1 MLCIF
6 KRILYNF
13 VMEKFVVDIKDIDI
27 FASLECGQTFRFK
40 KLNNNLYEVYSLNK
54 YALIEKQGNLFVVS
68 SSDID
73 YFYKY
78 FALDEDYESII
89 KELKANPMI
98 RELLP
103 TLNLGIRILKQN
115 PIEMIFSFIISANNN
130 IPRIKGIIDKLC
142 VALGEKI
149 DVDKYAFPSID
160 VLARQSEEFYKSIGL
175 GYRAPYILN
184 TAKRLSGGFNALDLA
199 YMDTENARVAL
210 MSLSGV
216 GPKVADCI
224 LLFGYNKY
232 DVFPVDTWIKKVY
245 KDLYKKDNSVEGMRK
260 DFIKDFGKY
269 SGIAQQYL
277 FYNKREEK

>member
-89 KELKANPMI
+89 KEQYEDTLKTAPLTY
-98 RELLP
+98 RFAKEDF
-103 TLNLGIRILKQN
+103 TT
-115 PIEMIFSFIISANNN
+115 
-130 IPRIKGIIDKLC
+130 
-142 VALGEKI
+142 GEKEYYL
-149 DVDKYAFPSID
+149 YAADERIGKLT
-160 VLARQSEEFYKSIGL
+160 LASVSTE
-175 GYRAPYILN
+175 
-184 TAKRLSGGFNALDLA
+184 KRLGFLH
-199 YMDTENARVAL
+199 
-210 MSLSGV
+210 
-216 GPKVADCI
+216 C
-224 LLFGYNKY
+224 
-232 DVFPVDTWIKKVY
+232 
-245 KDLYKKDNSVEGMRK
+245 
-260 DFIKDFGKY
+260 GKR
-269 SGIAQQYL
+269 IPI
-277 FYNKREEK
+277 